1 MPPRHC
7 TTSNS
12 IAAEPCWAWTGARNW
27 GRLPDEPG
35 GERAVLATVIRIGG
49 TGHHVVAYQVVPGSH
64 DPQRVFQ
71 GDRDAHDYAVACAAL
86 GPFETTTIAGSKY
99 LVFVTPFG

>member
-1 MPPRHC
+1 M
-7 TTSNS
+7 
-12 IAAEPCWAWTGARNW
+12 
-27 GRLPDEPG
+27 
-35 GERAVLATVIRIGG
+35 LATVIRIGG